1 MKAKVI
7 VLVMV
12 VTLAS
17 FGIAIA
23 QVQASAACWGQAT
36 AVFAQMGEMG
46 QHASQQPTPR
56 LGLRNLARALF
67 EAGVIPDDSMQS
79 LGAFVADEL
88 GLSIYDCTNADSFV
102 LEARPGFG
110 SLYYEGEVVR
120 TIIPPAANPTEG
132 RDNLYVIPDQLAV
145 AAVAPGDQDYH
156 GGHWA
161 FYRATWNVSPYLLTS
176 EQDVLDAA
184 AAADVTITRVPQND
198 FRCPIQ
204 P

>member
-7 VLVMV
+7 VLVV
-12 VTLAS
+12 VATLAS

-46 QHASQQPTPR
+46 QHASEQPTPR

-88 GLSIYDCTNADSFV
+88 GLSIYDCTNGDSFV

-110 SLYYEGEVVR
+110 FLYHEGEVVR
-120 TIIPPAANPTEG
+120 TVVPPAANPTEG
-132 RDNLYVIPDQLAV
+132 RDNLYVFPDQLAV

-161 FYRATWNVSPYLLTS
+161 FHSVRWNVSPYLLTS
-176 EQDVLDAA
+176 EAEVLAA
-184 AAADVTITRVPQND
+184 ATAGDVTIIRVPGND
-198 FRCPIQ
+198 FKCPIQ